1 MFVVNKEKLLALD
14 GLRGWMALWVWIT
27 HVVTM
32 ATLPLVKTHGI
43 GVVLANGQYA
53 VCVFILLS
61 GFVISNSATT
71 HSWKDFIIRRGFRL
85 FPAYLICLAISVLI
99 VGLSIEL
106 IKATPWPMMRI
117 DDRLEY
123 LQDSLAHFWPHLG
136 LHVLLLHGLVPDS
149 ILSSTSYAFMGQA
162 WSLTLEWQYYLMAGL
177 LMKLS
182 FKSRSLVFE
191 LAVLIVLLMMAK
203 VFTQPSFIASYLW
216 LFYVGHLFWKHFD
229 QHALW
234 RYAIYFTVCLVM
246 GAKSLAILIFG
257 LTVYSSFHDGR
268 LKHFLENRVSL
279 FLGKVSYGFYCVYMI
294 AIFLTGYVL
303 VVILKLDSRVLYAV
317 LLISLSLVF
326 SLLLSALLSRTVEQP
341 MIQYARKITAS
352 RPR

>member
-1 MFVVNKEKLLALD
+1 MAGQLSPRTRKAYASDLAE
-14 GLRGWMALWVWIT
+14 
-27 HVVTM
+27 
-32 ATLPLVKTHGI
+32 
-43 GVVLANGQYA
+43 
-53 VCVFILLS
+53 LLS
-61 GFVISNSATT
+61 
-71 HSWKDFIIRRGFRL
+71 
-85 FPAYLICLAISVLI
+85 VL
-99 VGLSIEL
+99 E
-106 IKATPWPMMRI
+106 
-117 DDRLEY
+117 
-123 LQDSLAHFWPHLG
+123 
-136 LHVLLLHGLVPDS
+136 
-149 ILSSTSYAFMGQA
+149 A

-279 FLGKVSYGFYCVYMI
+279 FLGKVSYGFYCVHMI